1 MISEEGTANMR
12 ERSKELLLLKDE
24 LRVGQSEWREKVD
37 SRQRE
42 QELQRTVVSAENGEF
57 SMSRGRGR
65 PARVSE
71 KITRKEVGDQL

>member
-37 SRQRE
+37 SRRE

-57 SMSRGRGR
+57 SMS
-65 PARVSE
+65 
-71 KITRKEVGDQL
+71 KE